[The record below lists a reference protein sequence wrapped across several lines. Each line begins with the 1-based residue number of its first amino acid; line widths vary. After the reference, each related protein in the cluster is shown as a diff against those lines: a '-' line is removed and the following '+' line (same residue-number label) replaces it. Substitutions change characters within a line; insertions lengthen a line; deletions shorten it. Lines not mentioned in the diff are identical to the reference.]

1 MLQVYITEIIVKST
15 DSTSQPKN
23 KSKIT
28 LSIDLRL
35 VCLLLVIAL
44 LACLALWR
52 PWTSAASSD
61 SRTIEVTGEATLK
74 AAPDEYKFNPNYQ
87 FDSETK
93 AAALADLTKKSNE
106 VIAGLKQLG
115 IKDSMIKSNSNGYE
129 NQSSPEFGGGKVSY
143 NLQLTITVDDESLV
157 QKVQDYLVTTSPTGP
172 VSPNAT
178 FSETTRKSLERKGR
192 TAATADARKK
202 ADQSAQELDF
212 KVQKVKSI
220 SDTSQNAPDIYPVT
234 KQGIAEDVAPTQI
247 AQPSIGVQSGQNELT
262 YIVTVVYYIK

>member
-1 MLQVYITEIIVKST
+1 M
-15 DSTSQPKN
+15 
-23 KSKIT
+23 T

-35 VCLLLVIAL
+35 ICLLLVVAL

-52 PWTSAASSD
+52 PWTSAASSYN
-61 SRTIEVTGEATLK
+61 RTIEVSGEATLK
-74 AAPDEYKFNPNYQ
+74 AAPDEYTFNPNYQ
-87 FDSETK
+87 FDTETK

-115 IKDSMIKSNSNGYE
+115 IKDSMIKTDSNGNE
-129 NQSSPEFGGGKVSY
+129 NPSFPEFGSSKVSY

-157 QKVQDYLVTTSPTGP
+157 QKVQDYLVTTSPTGS

-178 FSETTRKSLERKGR
+178 FSEKTRKSLERKGR

-212 KVQKVKSI
+212 EVQKVKSI
-220 SDTSQNAPDIYPVT
+220 SDTGHNTPGIYPVT
-234 KQGIAEDVAPTQI
+234 KQDIAEDAATTQI
-247 AQPSIGVQSGQNELT
+247 SQPSIGVQSGQNELT
-262 YIVTVVYYIK
+262 YVVTVVYYIK